1 MMMEKIEKKNK
12 VEKITSVKNYELQ
25 LGCENRIK
33 IKNTEFLKKNI

>member
-1 MMMEKIEKKNK
+1 MMIEKKEKKNI
-12 VEKITSVKNYELQ
+12 VEKITSLNYCELP

>member
-1 MMMEKIEKKNK
+1 M
-12 VEKITSVKNYELQ
+12 EKITSLKNCELQ

>member
-1 MMMEKIEKKNK
+1 M
-12 VEKITSVKNYELQ
+12 EKITSLKNFELQ